1 MLEHSN
7 GDRRDV
13 YRMLVGNPEGK
24 GPLRRHRR
32 GKGDNSNIGIK
43 ADGWDGEEWIDLAL
57 ETERW
62 QAIVN
67 AVKNLRVP

>member
-13 YRMLVGNPEGK
+13 YRMLVANPEGK

-32 GKGDNSNIGIK
+32 RKEANSNVGIK

-57 ETERW
+57 EMERR
-62 QAIVN
+62 QALVN
-67 AVKNLRVP
+67 AVKNLRIP